1 LTINQRLSR
10 GVGLWH
16 GRGMPT
22 RTTQAGG
29 CFLAI
34 FILAGFVYGLASQN
48 PMKGVLLGTGIG
60 IVLAVLI
67 WLLDRRR

>member
-1 LTINQRLSR
+1 
-10 GVGLWH
+10 
-16 GRGMPT
+16 MPA

-67 WLLDRRR
+67 WLFDRRR